1 MYVEQDVA
9 RLGPVM
15 AELIECNRLLAAGDG
30 TPEVRLRRGIA
41 LEAMRDHPG
50 ALAELTVAID
60 GPLGPDELADAY
72 HRRALLLQRSGR
84 YAEAEI
90 DATASLV
97 AKLTARGYTA
107 RAMARG
113 LRGDQQGAWTD
124 TERALLL
131 NPGEWEARAVR
142 GRAFLAMRRWRD
154 AIDDFDW
161 VIELGECP
169 VYAGELRVDRAEA
182 LLAIGEAARAVIDC
196 GLAIESRVPWHLV
209 PGAHRVH
216 LVRARAQLAL
226 GEVGAALGDC
236 YLAAAVAPGAAE
248 VFEVR
253 AEAYE
258 AAGCPGEARNDLAR
272 ANELREPR
280 IVVAGVTV
288 L

>member
-1 MYVEQDVA
+1 MCVEQDVA
-9 RLGPVM
+9 RLGTVT
-15 AELIECNRLLAAGDG
+15 ADLLECNRLLAAGDA

-41 LEAMRDHPG
+41 LDAMRDYSG
-50 ALAELTVAID
+50 ALAELTAALD
-60 GPLGPDELADAY
+60 GPLGPDDLADAH
-72 HRRALLLQRSGR
+72 HRRSLLLRRSGR
-84 YAEAEI
+84 YAEAEL

-97 AKLTARGYTA
+97 AKLTSRGYIA
-107 RAMARG
+107 RAIARS

-142 GRAFLAMRRWRD
+142 GRAFLAMNRWRD

-169 VYAGELRVDRAEA
+169 VYSEELRVDRAEA

-196 GLAIESRVPWHLV
+196 GLALAARVPCHPV
-209 PGAHRVH
+209 SGAHRVH

-226 GEVGAALGDC
+226 GDARAALGDC
-236 YLAAAVAPGAAE
+236 FLAAAIEPGEAE

-253 AEAYE
+253 AAAYE
-258 AAGCPGEARNDLAR
+258 AAGCPEDARSDLMR
-272 ANELREPR
+272 ANDLREPR
-280 IVVAGVTV
+280 IVVTPVTV
-288 L
+288 S